1 MLSAVPEGLAS
12 LALLGVIYGVGGACH
27 YWNQRD
33 SQPIKYAIAFFLTA
47 SILLALALWYILRR
61 WSPLF

>member
-1 MLSAVPEGLAS
+1 LLNAVPEGLAS
-12 LALLGVIYGVGGACH
+12 LALLGVIYGVGGVCH

-33 SQPIKYAIAFFLTA
+33 SQAIKYVIAFFLTA